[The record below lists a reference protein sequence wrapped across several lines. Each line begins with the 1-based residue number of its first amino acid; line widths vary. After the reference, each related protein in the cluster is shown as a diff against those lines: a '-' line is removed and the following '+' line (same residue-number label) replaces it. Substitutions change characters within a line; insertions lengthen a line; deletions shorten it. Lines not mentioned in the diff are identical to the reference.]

1 MNHQWLSDWF
11 TYLNILKIYLLTTLC
26 VCVCT
31 GGCLWTC
38 VCEYRW
44 VLVSVCEYRWMLVSM
59 CVCTDGCL
67 WVCTMVHIWWLGN
80 NLARVGSLFPPC
92 ETPESQAL
100 AWRWEPLF
108 AEPSCFSSALILR
121 QGLTIVTQASLE
133 FEICLS
139 LLLYLTV
146 AAIYNTVAIFNDVV
160 LSSCCL
166 TSLLY
171 LSL

>member
-26 VCVCT
+26 VCVCVQVGACELVCVST
-31 GGCLWTC
+31 GGCLWAY
-38 VCEYRW
+38 V
-44 VLVSVCEYRWMLVSM
+44 YRWMLVSM
-59 CVCTDGCL
+59 CVCADGCL

-80 NLARVGSLFPPC
+80 NLARVGSLFPSC

-121 QGLTIVTQASLE
+121 QGLTVVTQASLE